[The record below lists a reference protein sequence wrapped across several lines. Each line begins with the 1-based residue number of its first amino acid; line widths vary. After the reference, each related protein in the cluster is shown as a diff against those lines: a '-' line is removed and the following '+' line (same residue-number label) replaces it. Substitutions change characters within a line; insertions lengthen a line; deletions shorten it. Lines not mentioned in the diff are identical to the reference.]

1 MRINREAGLGLTN
14 IEWYNGIIRPAFHC
28 EPLMGATQRNCSFTR
43 WEFPVIEWPQNNP
56 MPGQLKHSQ
65 GFGLQDFLM
74 VLSPGLSVCRFF
86 LSRCSVALGALV
98 WVGSWG
104 SLVSVVGYVFSLM
117 KRGLEECGDI
127 VFELL

>member
-1 MRINREAGLGLTN
+1 MVLYVRRFIVS
-14 IEWYNGIIRPAFHC
+14 
-28 EPLMGATQRNCSFTR
+28 PLWGQRNVTAVLPGGG
-43 WEFPVIEWPQNNP
+43 FPVIEWPQNNP

-74 VLSPGLSVCRFF
+74 VLSPGLSVYRFF